1 MKICF
6 EKLFFFYIFW
16 DFGRMKKKGE
26 TVSIIENRRMV
37 WEIVSLRKELDLLKK
52 SMPSGLFELKKIV
65 KKYSL

>member
-1 MKICF
+1 
-6 EKLFFFYIFW
+6 
-16 DFGRMKKKGE
+16 MKKKGE
-26 TVSIIENRRMV
+26 SVSIIENRRMV